1 MATRDQRALDRPI
14 KPQQLSRR
22 HFLLLSGVG
31 GSAAL
36 LAACQPAA
44 PPAAP
49 TAAPSKPAEAQKP
62 AEPKPTA
69 APAKPAEAPKP
80 AEAAKPA
87 EQKPVAAAPAVKPEP
102 GGELIVAGWDEPI
115 SLDPA
120 MTNVSGLTS
129 SNLIYDTLVVQSNDG
144 KYHPA
149 LAESW
154 ELSPD
159 GKSYTFKLKRGPKF
173 HDGTPFN
180 AQAMK
185 FSLDRVTAPT
195 AKANFT
201 ITLAGVYE
209 ATEVVDE
216 STARVTLKQ
225 PYAPFLTAL
234 ADGYFAMVSPT
245 AVEKFGK
252 DFDRNPVGSG
262 PYIFQEWASK
272 SHVAVKKNPEYAWGS
287 SFYKHQGA
295 GYPDRVSI
303 RLIPDGRTR
312 MATIETGEVHI
323 AEEIPPDEV
332 ERLRT
337 DPKVQVLAQVAPGTG
352 WQLQINTTQPP
363 TDELAVRQ
371 AIEYAVNQAELVKV
385 LFKDA
390 FKPSQ
395 SIIVPGTIG
404 NTPTLSQVYGHNPAN
419 AREVLQQAGWAP
431 GGDGIRAKGGKRLE
445 VTIDIVSASIQTLPI
460 KLAELLQAQFREVGI
475 HLNIKQYDTAAIF
488 AALNEGSQQMIYGR
502 RAGPDP
508 DVLRPL
514 LHSAGIGKGPVQ
526 RTRYKDEQLDKLLEQ
541 GAQETDPAKR
551 PAIYK
556 DVQDIVFKQALL
568 VPLWDFQV
576 FVAARSNVQGL
587 TLDPRGYLQ
596 LYDVWMAK

>member
-1 MATRDQRALDRPI
+1 MPTRDRRALDRPNDARR
-14 KPQQLSRR
+14 LSRR
-22 HFLLLSGVG
+22 RFLLLSGIG

-36 LAACQPAA
+36 LVACQAAAPAA
-44 PPAAP
+44 P
-49 TAAPSKPAEAQKP
+49 PSKPAEAQKP
-62 AEPKPTA
+62 AEQKPTA
-69 APAKPAEAPKP
+69 APAKPAEA
-80 AEAAKPA
+80 AKPP
-87 EQKPVAAAPAVKPEP
+87 EQKPAAAAPAVKPES

-120 MTNVSGLTS
+120 MTNVSGLNST
-129 SNLIYDTLVVQSNDG
+129 NLLYDTLVVQSNDG

-154 ELSPD
+154 EASAD
-159 GKSYTFKLKRGPKF
+159 GKTYTFKLKRGPKF
-173 HDGTPFN
+173 HDGTPVN
-180 AQAMK
+180 AEAVK

-201 ITLAGVYE
+201 ITLAGVYGG
-209 ATEVVDE
+209 TEVVDE
-216 STARVTLKQ
+216 ATARVTLKQ
-225 PYAPFLTAL
+225 PYAPFLTAV
-234 ADGYFAMVSPT
+234 ADGYFAAVSPT

-262 PYIFQEWASK
+262 PYIFEEWASK
-272 SHVAVKKNPEYAWGS
+272 SHVALKKNPDYAWGS
-287 SFYKHQGA
+287 SFHKHQGA
-295 GYPDRVSI
+295 GYSDRVSI

-312 MATIETGEVHI
+312 MATVETGEVHI
-323 AEEIPPDEV
+323 AEEIPPDEI

-385 LFKDA
+385 LFKDT

-404 NTPTLSQVYGHNPAN
+404 NTPTLSQVYGHNPAK
-419 AREVLQQAGWAP
+419 AQEVLGQAGWAP
-431 GGDGIRAKGGKRLE
+431 GGDGIRTRGGKRLE
-445 VTIDIVSASIQTLPI
+445 VSIDIISAGIQTLPI

-475 HLNIKQYDTAAIF
+475 HLNIKQYDTAGLF
-488 AALNEGSQQMIYGR
+488 AAMNEGQQQMIYGR

-526 RTRYKDEQLDKLLEQ
+526 RTRYKDEQLDKLLEE

-556 DVQDIVFKQALL
+556 DIQDIVFKQALL

-587 TLDPRGYLQ
+587 ALDPRGYLQ
-596 LYDVWMAK
+596 LYDVWVAKS